1 MTVSEAA
8 RKLNRSIDAIY
19 KLIWAGKLAATR
31 TGADDNWDVDEDAV
45 ERRLA
50 AQRKRQQLARA
61 S

>member
-8 RKLNRSIDAIY
+8 RRLGRSIDAIY

-31 TGADDNWDVDEDAV
+31 RGDNWDIEESAV
-45 ERRLA
+45 NERLKV
-50 AQRKRQQLARA
+50 QRSKRTLLRA